1 MRHGRI
7 GECTSM
13 DCWCIKVGTVPLAK
27 FPHEIDVEILERN
40 RPPENRFQERFFC
53 GAVLSSTRDLEA
65 DSEAI
70 LSAER

>member
-1 MRHGRI
+1 VRHGRI

-27 FPHEIDVEILERN
+27 SPHEIDVEILERN
-40 RPPENRFQERFFC
+40 RVAENRFQERFFC
-53 GAVLSSTRDLEA
+53 GALLSSTREAEA

-70 LSAER
+70 L